1 MTDEELNSD
10 SASTPLAPRPRRSWW
25 RAFALT
31 GVIFLSGIVVGATTA
46 SYALWFQ
53 NSHANR
59 ESRFREDRFI
69 RHVERQFDL
78 SQEQRQRIHAIV
90 RQHHEA
96 LKQIRGETEPRIR
109 EVFESMRYE
118 IESVLSLSDFQ
129 EWDRQFERMERR
141 WLGPHPPPERFH
153 RRGDRPLH
161 RMPNL
166 RERFQEI
173 DQDHDDLVSRDEFTD
188 INPDGRGFQRID
200 QDQDGM
206 ISLEEFL
213 NAHRRRPDRR
223 PPPEPDDPAEPESP

>member
-10 SASTPLAPRPRRSWW
+10 SASTPLAPRPRRSWL

-69 RHVERQFDL
+69 RHVEQQFDL

-118 IESVLSLSDFQ
+118 IESVLSLRDFQ
-129 EWDRQFERMERR
+129 KWDRQFERMERR

-153 RRGDRPLH
+153 RRGDRPPH
-161 RMPNL
+161 DMPNL
-166 RERFQEI
+166 RERFEDI
-173 DQDHDDLVSRDEFTD
+173 DRDQDNLLSLDEFRD
-188 INPDGRGFQRID
+188 LNPDGRGFRRFD

-213 NAHRRRPDRR
+213 SAHRRRPDRR
-223 PPPEPDDPAEPESP
+223 PFPEPDDLAETAPR